1 MFLKPKAII
10 QELSSNFF
18 IKNGDKIAE
27 FGCGSGYFTSLL
39 AEKVGPEG
47 RIFAIDILE
56 NAINETKELI
66 ELLGFNNVVFHQGNV
81 KNLPYE
87 DNFFD
92 VVFISQILF
101 QNEDYEKILDEGLR
115 ILKPGGYMV
124 VLEPAKKLPFLYG
137 TPVSL
142 ESIRSYF
149 QVKNLKIEFQK
160 LIGDN
165 YYLIVVKK

>member
-1 MFLKPKAII
+1 MFLQPKKII
-10 QELSSNFF
+10 QELASNFF
-18 IKNGDKIAE
+18 IKNGDKVAE

-47 RIFAIDILE
+47 RVFAIDILE
-56 NAINETKELI
+56 DAINETKELI
-66 ELLGFNNVVFHQGNV
+66 DTLGFNNVIFYQGNV

-101 QNEDYEKILDEGLR
+101 QNEEYEKILDEGLR
-115 ILKPGGYMV
+115 VLKEGGFMII
-124 VLEPAKKLPFLYG
+124 LEPNKKLPFLYG
-137 TPVSL
+137 EPVSL
-142 ESIRSYF
+142 ESLRSYCSI
-149 QVKNLKIEFQK
+149 KNLKIEYQK

-165 YYLIVVKK
+165 YYIIVVSK

>member
-10 QELSSNFF
+10 QELCSNFF

-47 RIFAIDILE
+47 RVYAVDILE
-56 NAINETKELI
+56 DAIKETKELI
-66 ELLGFNNVVFHQGNV
+66 ELLGFNNVVFYKGNV
-81 KNLPYE
+81 QNLPYE

-101 QNEDYEKILDEGLR
+101 QNENYEKILDEGSR
-115 ILKPGGYMV
+115 ILKDSGFMII
-124 VLEPAKKLPFLYG
+124 LEPAKKLPFLHG
-137 TPVSL
+137 IPVSL

-149 QVKNLKIEFQK
+149 QVKNLKIESQK
-160 LIGDN
+160 FIGDN

>member
-56 NAINETKELI
+56 DAINETKELI
-66 ELLGFNNVVFHQGNV
+66 ELL
-81 KNLPYE
+81 
-87 DNFFD
+87 
-92 VVFISQILF
+92 
-101 QNEDYEKILDEGLR
+101 
-115 ILKPGGYMV
+115 
-124 VLEPAKKLPFLYG
+124 
-137 TPVSL
+137 
-142 ESIRSYF
+142 
-149 QVKNLKIEFQK
+149 
-160 LIGDN
+160 
-165 YYLIVVKK
+165 